1 MNNLRTTTTTAKAT
15 VWTLTPC
22 KHTHPRSDPGT
33 PTPEQ
38 ARLAGVAYVVL
49 DEFHYMNEPSRG
61 TVWEECCI
69 LCPPSARIIA
79 LSATM
84 SNAPQIAQWL
94 SAIHAPTELV
104 AQP

>member
-1 MNNLRTTTTTAKAT
+1 MGSP
-15 VWTLTPC
+15 W
-22 KHTHPRSDPGT
+22 D
-33 PTPEQ
+33 Q

-49 DEFHYMNEPSRG
+49 DEFHYMNDPSRG

-84 SNAPQIAQWL
+84 SNAEQIAQWL

-104 AQP
+104 SSR